1 MPQEAFKDR
10 IISSPE
16 PDITREE
23 AMQAFM
29 ALRAQAQNNGAADL
43 SLEEINKEID
53 LTRSESRNPKLS

>member
-10 IISSPE
+10 IIPSPE

>member
-1 MPQEAFKDR
+1 MPQDTFNDR
-10 IISSPE
+10 IIPSPE

-23 AMQAFM
+23 AMQAFI
-29 ALRAQAQNNGAADL
+29 ALRAQAQNDGAADL